1 MLPQALLNFSLF
13 FVDLRPNLLLRL
25 VSFLWFCFCLV
36 FKAQSCSCDDLW
48 VAWCITGYLAVVVC
62 RSFCAPLRR
71 HITNSNQFVQHLSF
85 SYAQPLKICNINF
98 NRIVYGRRRMQGHGE
113 GNWAD
118 GRRGVWLALA
128 VGEGVGCKWCAVSF
142 LSLVFFAS
150 SFALPLPAGLCCVS
164 CMHKCHVILSGEWN
178 WSWLEK
184 RTRNILKYCRKN
196 GG

>member
-1 MLPQALLNFSLF
+1 MLPQTLLNFSLF

-98 NRIVYGRRRMQGHGE
+98 NRIVYGRRRMQGQG
-113 GNWAD
+113 GATGLMGVVAFGSPLPW
-118 GRRGVWLALA
+118 GRGWGANDA
-128 VGEGVGCKWCAVSF
+128 Q
-142 LSLVFFAS
+142 LVFLRLFFSPAHS
-150 SFALPLPAGLCCVS
+150 LSRCLPVYVV
-164 CMHKCHVILSGEWN
+164 CHACTNAMS
-178 WSWLEK
+178 
-184 RTRNILKYCRKN
+184 Y
-196 GG
+196 